1 MIIRFNTRLISI
13 EQNYPRKKREKLYI
27 ISFFLQTTSP
37 YAHIPFHLQNVK
49 VDSITMEANELMII
63 VGLIMFILG
72 SIGNLLSIYVFFMW
86 SLSHSGPA
94 GHRSNQTNNSPLY
107 LFVSSIAN
115 LIIII
120 YALLTRILFDGFNHT
135 ITTSNIFLLCKFR
148 YFTLHTLDLI
158 SIVCFCLATFDRY
171 LITSRSVQMRQRSTT
186 KKKTMLIIL
195 GIIILFSLHS
205 IPIGIYFNLTTTGQC
220 VLNDPI
226 YSYYYLFAFQVVLRG
241 IIPIIVL
248 SILGPLT
255 FRNLRIL
262 QHQTHG
268 HSNHDKQISRMLLF
282 MSFAIVVSSIP
293 YCIEQIYDVMFA
305 QTSSGQSS
313 TPFLFHVIA
322 MILFYTN
329 PVLSFYIY
337 FFSTPNFRHQIQKMF
352 HRNQHVFPVA
362 HEQTHL
368 PASMHKIH

>member
-1 MIIRFNTRLISI
+1 M
-13 EQNYPRKKREKLYI
+13 P
-27 ISFFLQTTSP
+27 FL
-37 YAHIPFHLQNVK
+37 LQNVK
-49 VDSITMEANELMII
+49 VDSLTMDANELMII
-63 VGLIMFILG
+63 VGLIMLVLG

-86 SLSHSGPA
+86 SFSSSGPA
-94 GHRSNQTNNSPLY
+94 GHRLNQTNNSPLY

-115 LIIII
+115 FIIIV
-120 YALLTRILFDGFNHT
+120 YALLTRILFDGFNRS
-135 ITTSNIFLLCKFR
+135 ISTSNTFILCKFR

-158 SIVCFCLATFDRY
+158 SVVCFCLATFDRY

-186 KKKTMLIIL
+186 RKKTMLIIL
-195 GIIILFSLHS
+195 CIIILLSLHS

-241 IIPIIVL
+241 IIPIVVL

-268 HSNHDKQISRMLLF
+268 HSNHDKQMSRMLLL
-282 MSFAIVVSSIP
+282 MSLAIVISSIP
-293 YCIEQIYDVMFA
+293 YCIEQIYDVMLTR
-305 QTSSGQSS
+305 TSSGESL
-313 TPFLFHVIA
+313 TPFLFHIIA
-322 MILFYTN
+322 TILFYTN
-329 PVLSFYIY
+329 PVFSFYIY
-337 FFSTPNFRHQIQKMF
+337 FVSTPNFRHQIQKIF
-352 HRNQHVFPVA
+352 HRNQHVFPIG

-368 PASMHKIH
+368 PTSMHKIH